1 VTLPVADQ
9 DSQVNAGPP
18 QVDLHPLGGPAARLD
33 WGRSVVEAVFPLEG
47 KALPRDH
54 AQALQHALAEHLP
67 WLRSDAGAGIHP
79 LKLVSGPES
88 LALLSQRTR
97 LILRVS
103 ANRLDDL
110 KALGGVELDV
120 AGHALRLGAVH
131 LRALQPLATLYAY
144 RVAAT
149 SGDESLFMQTM
160 EAELAALAIAGE
172 RVCGKRQSMR
182 VDGRE
187 MTTFSLM
194 LHALVPEQ
202 SLRLQQHGL
211 GPHRLLGCG
220 LFVPHKSAA
229 AVGV

>member
-1 VTLPVADQ
+1 L
-9 DSQVNAGPP
+9 
-18 QVDLHPLGGPAARLD
+18 
-33 WGRSVVEAVFPLEG
+33 VEAVFPLEG

-54 AQALQHALAEHLP
+54 AQALQHALAEQLP
-67 WLRSDAGAGIHP
+67 WLRNDAGAGIHP

-97 LILRVS
+97 LILRVD
-103 ANRLDDL
+103 ANRLDEL
-110 KALGGVELDV
+110 KALCGVELDV
-120 AGHALRLGAVH
+120 SGHALRLGAVH

-144 RVAAT
+144 RVAAV
-149 SGDESLFMQTM
+149 SADESEFMQAM
-160 EAELAALAIAGE
+160 EAELTALAIAGE
-172 RVCGKRQSMR
+172 RVCGKRHSLR
-182 VDGRE
+182 VDGLD
-187 MTTFSLM
+187 MTTFSMM
-194 LHALVPEQ
+194 LHGLAPEQ

>member
-1 VTLPVADQ
+1 VTANHDAL
-9 DSQVNAGPP
+9 
-18 QVDLHPLGGPAARLD
+18 
-33 WGRSVVEAVFPLEG
+33 VEAVFPLEG

-54 AQALQHALAEHLP
+54 AQALQHALAEQLP

-97 LILRVS
+97 LILRVD
-103 ANRLDDL
+103 ANRLDEL
-110 KALGGVELDV
+110 KALCGVELDV
-120 AGHALRLGAVH
+120 SGHALRLGAVH

-144 RVAAT
+144 RVAAV
-149 SGDESLFMQTM
+149 SADESEFMQAM
-160 EAELAALAIAGE
+160 EAGLTALAIAGE
-172 RVCGKRQSMR
+172 RVCGKRQSLR
-182 VDGRE
+182 RDGLD
-187 MTTFSLM
+187 MTTFSMM
-194 LHALVPEQ
+194 LHGLVPEQ

>member
-1 VTLPVADQ
+1 VTANHDAL
-9 DSQVNAGPP
+9 
-18 QVDLHPLGGPAARLD
+18 
-33 WGRSVVEAVFPLEG
+33 VEAVFPLEG

-54 AQALQHALAEHLP
+54 AQALQHALAEQLP

-97 LILRVS
+97 LILRVD
-103 ANRLDDL
+103 ANRLDEL
-110 KALGGVELDV
+110 KALCGVELDV
-120 AGHALRLGAVH
+120 SGHAMRLGAVH

-144 RVAAT
+144 RVAAV
-149 SGDESLFMQTM
+149 SADESEFMQAM
-160 EAELAALAIAGE
+160 EAELTELAIAGE
-172 RVCGKRQSMR
+172 RVCGKRHSLR
-182 VDGRE
+182 VDGLD
-187 MTTFSLM
+187 MTTFSMM
-194 LHALVPEQ
+194 LHGLVPEQ

>member
-1 VTLPVADQ
+1 VTLSAADQ
-9 DSQVNAGPP
+9 DT
-18 QVDLHPLGGPAARLD
+18 
-33 WGRSVVEAVFPLEG
+33 VVEAVFPLDG

-54 AQALQHALAEHLP
+54 AQALRNALAEQLP
-67 WLRSDAGAGIHP
+67 WLQSDVGAGIHP

-103 ANRLDDL
+103 ANRLDEL
-110 KALGGVELDV
+110 KALAGVQLDV
-120 AGHALRLGAVH
+120 AGHTLQLGDVH

-144 RVAAT
+144 RVAAN
-149 SGDESLFMQTM
+149 SADESAFMQAM
-160 EAELAALAIAGE
+160 ETELAALTIAGE
-172 RVCGKRQSMR
+172 RVCGKRQSLQ
-182 VDGRE
+182 VDGLE
-187 MTTFSLM
+187 MTTFSMM
-194 LHALVPEQ
+194 LHGLVPEQ

>member
-1 VTLPVADQ
+1 MTASTANHDTL
-9 DSQVNAGPP
+9 
-18 QVDLHPLGGPAARLD
+18 
-33 WGRSVVEAVFPLEG
+33 VEAVFPLEG

-54 AQALQHALAEHLP
+54 AQALQHDLAKQLP
-67 WLRSDAGAGIHP
+67 WLCTDEGAGIHP

-88 LALLSQRTR
+88 VALLSQRTR

-103 ANRLDDL
+103 ANRLEAL
-110 KALGGVELDV
+110 KALVGVPLDV

-149 SGDESLFMQTM
+149 DVDEAEFMQAM
-160 EAELAALAIAGE
+160 EADLAALSIAGE
-172 RVCGKRQSMR
+172 RVCGKRQSLR
-182 VDGRE
+182 VDGLE
-187 MTTFSLM
+187 MTTFSMM
-194 LHALVPEQ
+194 LHGLVPEQ

>member
-1 VTLPVADQ
+1 MTQPTRDHDHDA
-9 DSQVNAGPP
+9 
-18 QVDLHPLGGPAARLD
+18 
-33 WGRSVVEAVFPLEG
+33 VVEAVFPLQG

-54 AQALQHALAEHLP
+54 AQALQHTLAEHLP
-67 WLRSDAGAGIHP
+67 WLHGDVGAGIHP

-88 LALLSQRTR
+88 LALLSPRTR
-97 LILRVS
+97 LILRVNAS
-103 ANRLDDL
+103 RLNDL
-110 KALGGVELDV
+110 KALVGIPLNV
-120 AGHALRLGAVH
+120 AGHALRLGDVH

-144 RVAAT
+144 RVAAG
-149 SGDESLFMQTM
+149 SADELTFMQAI

-172 RVCGKRQSMR
+172 RVCGKRQSLR
-182 VDGRE
+182 VDGQE
-187 MTTFSLM
+187 MTTFSMM

-220 LFVPHKSAA
+220 LFVPLKSAA

>member
-1 VTLPVADQ
+1 VTANHDAL
-9 DSQVNAGPP
+9 
-18 QVDLHPLGGPAARLD
+18 
-33 WGRSVVEAVFPLEG
+33 VEAVFPLEG

-54 AQALQHALAEHLP
+54 AQALQHALAEQLP
-67 WLRSDAGAGIHP
+67 WLRNDAGAGIHP

-97 LILRVS
+97 LILRVD
-103 ANRLDDL
+103 ANRLDEL
-110 KALGGVELDV
+110 KALCGVELDV
-120 AGHALRLGAVH
+120 SGHALRLGAVH

-144 RVAAT
+144 RVAAV
-149 SGDESLFMQTM
+149 SADESEFMQAM
-160 EAELAALAIAGE
+160 EAELTALSIAGE
-172 RVCGKRQSMR
+172 RVCGKRHSLR
-182 VDGRE
+182 VDGLD
-187 MTTFSLM
+187 MTTFSMM
-194 LHALVPEQ
+194 LHGLAPEQ

>member
-1 VTLPVADQ
+1 MTASIANHDTL
-9 DSQVNAGPP
+9 
-18 QVDLHPLGGPAARLD
+18 
-33 WGRSVVEAVFPLEG
+33 VEAVFPLKG

-54 AQALQHALAEHLP
+54 AQALRNALAEQLP
-67 WLRSDAGAGIHP
+67 WLHEDVGVGIHP

-88 LALLSQRTR
+88 VALLSQRTR
-97 LILRVS
+97 LIFRIS

-110 KALGGVELDV
+110 KALVGVQLDV
-120 AGHALRLGAVH
+120 AGYALRLGDVH

-144 RVAAT
+144 RVAA
-149 SGDESLFMQTM
+149 SSADEFEFMQAM

-182 VDGRE
+182 VDGLE
-187 MTTFSLM
+187 MTTFSMM

-202 SLRLQQHGL
+202 SLRLQQYGL